1 MSFEIDTDERERER
15 EREMI
20 KSAPFYFGFGCKEIT
35 MIVEASAATVTAGA
49 IVVLLVAICCRRCFR
64 ARAARR
70 EVQTDHMYDML

>member
-1 MSFEIDTDERERER
+1 
-15 EREMI
+15 
-20 KSAPFYFGFGCKEIT
+20 